1 MHGRAGRTRGH
12 AIAAVATDGHA
23 VRTASHSRS
32 LRRFLQRARRCRTR
46 AAVAKRRATMTGMP
60 DRRDEKR
67 KNPGEAP
74 SYTGACLCG
83 AVEVRVTGQPVAMGY
98 CHCDSCRR
106 WSASPVNG
114 FTLWKPEAVAVI
126 RGREQLAAY
135 QKTERSVRRFCRACG
150 GHLFT
155 EPPTWGVTDVY
166 AATIPSFAFRPAVHV
181 NYAEQVLRMIDGL
194 PKQRD
199 MPAEMGGSGQLLP
212 E

>member
-1 MHGRAGRTRGH
+1 
-12 AIAAVATDGHA
+12 
-23 VRTASHSRS
+23 
-32 LRRFLQRARRCRTR
+32 
-46 AAVAKRRATMTGMP
+46 MTGMP
-60 DRRDEKR
+60 NRNEKR
-67 KNPGEAP
+67 KTPSEADRRAP
-74 SYTGACLCG
+74 EAASYTGACFCG
-83 AVEVRVTGQPVAMGY
+83 AVEVRVTGQPIVMGY

-114 FTLWKPEAVAVI
+114 FTLWKPEAVEVI
-126 RGREQLAAY
+126 RGREQLGAY
-135 QKTERSVRRFCRACG
+135 QKTKRSLRRFCRACG

-155 EPPTWGVTDVY
+155 EHPTWGVVDVY
-166 AATIPSFAFRPAVHV
+166 AATIPSFAFKPAVHV